1 MHLCPVCAKSFP
13 SPYKLRRHYVI
24 HTGQKPFICTTCGKC
39 FTQSDHLKT
48 HLQNVHHPRL
58 PTDCLQ
64 DAIAAHNQQANGNS
78 PAARINIDGMCRNN
92 VRPSTVSCSVASQ
105 PEWKRESV
113 APKTGNPL
121 KKMPRVNDTT
131 VTWSCIS
138 NVMDPMTTEQVDSA
152 SEDTS
157 VYLGQNGCT
166 SKVRSKSYISSPRPT
181 KELEWSGKSGPTFSK
196 QPHSKEH
203 LQEKEL
209 SSSGGKMTL
218 KHRCTICLKTFCSP
232 SKLQRHSLIHT
243 GQRPHS
249 CTVCRKAFRQKVH
262 LKSHLSSENRC
273 SLSVAAERKKHIFF
287 SSRQTSGLLLQPSI
301 QQRPSGHQ
309 TPASSSVELELQ
321 CKISVNAVQDVD
333 EAEAKSEAAVKPEQ
347 SVNDGGQCRSMFD
360 GSDEQEQE
368 YIPQESLKPFQCMI
382 CNSSLRLDGDL
393 ICHHKINR
401 NEDELGTLTT
411 AQNRSNVETPDSE
424 AIRHS
429 PQPDLADPLDL
440 NVIVKPES
448 WSVDCTDHK
457 DSLPPDCEVIP
468 SAQQPGKPRNDAS
481 ERHKIH
487 RCQMCLKRFP
497 STSKLQRHMLTHTGQ
512 RPFGCEVCGK
522 RFRQKTHLRVHFRT
536 HLWSRYHKQRS
547 LYINRPPSRV
557 GGLNRT
563 AADVP
568 VLEMLLHENLE
579 THSGHDVVSL
589 KPPTPSVG
597 GFQRDN
603 AKWDKLSLRVSKK
616 SEVVRKV
623 STVRVERTPMAGPM
637 PNPGNVQHK
646 CLQCLK
652 CFPSASKLERHE
664 MVHTGLRPFHCV
676 FCGKAFRQA
685 AHLKTHQKTHC
696 ERKPSKAVNQQENIR
711 KLKGN
716 GQRQPRISA
725 RIPGQNIPLN
735 RDGPL
740 SYCDGT
746 EGAEG
751 SASLCTRRTLPV
763 TKVSSPLKTNSKR
776 KVHSCR
782 ICFRSFAF
790 PYKLSRHLATHS
802 GTRPYKCTL
811 CRNTFTQLGHLKVHE
826 QRCGQGDRVSHCIEG
841 EVVTTN
847 HLQDECLDDLTDC
860 ADFNADATSV
870 GPSFA
875 DIGSTYFSEAE
886 HTEWLAVPEGLQKE
900 KNELEKK
907 MRDDCGQAT
916 CSYDQDEDHYNYSFP
931 SELSVEI
938 DKLVQNHNRAAPLFS
953 QYKSNA
959 YNVKVTCPPKGI
971 MAVSDGN
978 KLLKDRCVTS
988 SVENQMQPENSWCE
1002 PLNGFEYDTRSA
1014 SHESEDD
1021 LEQYL
1026 TNVHRKTKESVREN
1040 RCDICFKLFVSPS
1053 KLRRHFLIH
1062 TGLRPFRC
1070 DICGKTFTQSA
1081 HVRTHQLT
1089 H

>member
-78 PAARINIDGMCRNN
+78 PAARINIDSMCRNN
-92 VRPSTVSCSVASQ
+92 V
-105 PEWKRESV
+105 
-113 APKTGNPL
+113 KTRL
-121 KKMPRVNDTT
+121 
-131 VTWSCIS
+131 
-138 NVMDPMTTEQVDSA
+138 
-152 SEDTS
+152 
-157 VYLGQNGCT
+157 CT
-166 SKVRSKSYISSPRPT
+166 SAKTDAPASSSSNKRIRVERKVRPDFFQTSPFQRAPA
-181 KELEWSGKSGPTFSK
+181 GKR
-196 QPHSKEH
+196 
-203 LQEKEL
+203 
-209 SSSGGKMTL
+209 

-243 GQRPHS
+243 GQKPHS

-262 LKSHLSSENRC
+262 LKSHLSS
-273 SLSVAAERKKHIFF
+273 
-287 SSRQTSGLLLQPSI
+287 
-301 QQRPSGHQ
+301 
-309 TPASSSVELELQ
+309 
-321 CKISVNAVQDVD
+321 
-333 EAEAKSEAAVKPEQ
+333 
-347 SVNDGGQCRSMFD
+347 
-360 GSDEQEQE
+360 
-368 YIPQESLKPFQCMI
+368 ESLKPFQCMI

-401 NEDELGTLTT
+401 NQDELGTLTT
-411 AQNRSNVETPDSE
+411 AQNRSNVEMPDSE

-603 AKWDKLSLRVSKK
+603 AKWHKLSPRVSKN

-696 ERKPSKAVNQQENIR
+696 ERKPSKPVNQ
-711 KLKGN
+711 
-716 GQRQPRISA
+716 
-725 RIPGQNIPLN
+725 
-735 RDGPL
+735 
-740 SYCDGT
+740 
-746 EGAEG
+746 
-751 SASLCTRRTLPV
+751 
-763 TKVSSPLKTNSKR
+763 
-776 KVHSCR
+776 
-782 ICFRSFAF
+782 
-790 PYKLSRHLATHS
+790 
-802 GTRPYKCTL
+802 
-811 CRNTFTQLGHLKVHE
+811 
-826 QRCGQGDRVSHCIEG
+826 
-841 EVVTTN
+841 
-847 HLQDECLDDLTDC
+847 
-860 ADFNADATSV
+860 
-870 GPSFA
+870 
-875 DIGSTYFSEAE
+875 
-886 HTEWLAVPEGLQKE
+886 
-900 KNELEKK
+900 
-907 MRDDCGQAT
+907 
-916 CSYDQDEDHYNYSFP
+916 
-931 SELSVEI
+931 
-938 DKLVQNHNRAAPLFS
+938 QNHNRAAPLFS

-978 KLLKDRCVTS
+978 KLLKDQCVTS

-1002 PLNGFEYDTRSA
+1002 PLNGFENDTRSA